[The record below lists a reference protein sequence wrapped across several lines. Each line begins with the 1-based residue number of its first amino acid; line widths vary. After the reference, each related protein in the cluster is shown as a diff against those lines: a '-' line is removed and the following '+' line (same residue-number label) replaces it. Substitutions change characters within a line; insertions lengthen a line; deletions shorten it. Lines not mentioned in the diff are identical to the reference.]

1 MCAYTYLAYQPHAS
15 TVQSAVII
23 TDAYRI
29 DVSLFVVS
37 YIYFGALALIYI
49 CVYQCVILASFPIE
63 TFICQNLTISQQPM
77 D

>member
-49 CVYQCVILASFPIE
+49 CIPVC
-63 TFICQNLTISQQPM
+63 NLC
-77 D
+77 

>member
-1 MCAYTYLAYQPHAS
+1 MRAYTYLAYQPHAS

-37 YIYFGALALIYI
+37 YIYFGALALIHIYI
-49 CVYQCVILASFPIE
+49 PVCNPC
-63 TFICQNLTISQQPM
+63 
-77 D
+77 